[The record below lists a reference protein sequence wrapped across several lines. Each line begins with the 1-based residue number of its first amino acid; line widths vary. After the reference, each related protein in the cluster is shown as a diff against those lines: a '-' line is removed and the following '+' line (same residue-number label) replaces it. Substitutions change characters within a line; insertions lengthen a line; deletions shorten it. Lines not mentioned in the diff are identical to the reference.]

1 MEKFLAIAIFI
12 VVIIAVIIVALPA
25 QAEVPTNRQYDVEMA
40 AYNIAMSVMDEADT
54 TPHHYERL
62 MLARQIIA
70 SPGAMA
76 SKLIKMAEA
85 KVWTEVAWTDTTPTR
100 AAIRTNMEGVWDYVA
115 IATYGDP
122 PVKPE

>member
-1 MEKFLAIAIFI
+1 MKKFLIIAIFAAL
-12 VVIIAVIIVALPA
+12 IIAALPA
-25 QAEVPTNRQYDVEMA
+25 QAEVPANRQYDVEMA

-54 TPHHYERL
+54 TANHYERL

-85 KVWTEVAWTDTTPTR
+85 KIWTEVEWTDTFPSR
-100 AAIRTNMEGVWDYVA
+100 AQIRTNMEGVWDYVA